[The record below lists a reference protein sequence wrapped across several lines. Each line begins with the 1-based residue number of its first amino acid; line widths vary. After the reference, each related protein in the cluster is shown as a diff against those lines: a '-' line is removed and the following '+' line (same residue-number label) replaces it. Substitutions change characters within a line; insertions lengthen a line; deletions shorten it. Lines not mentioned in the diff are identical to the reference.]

1 MVHES
6 DPAVSA
12 LQQLLRRNDAAG
24 VVVDDDLRQRV
35 EIVGRAEA
43 DGGEQR
49 DELLHVIRER
59 ILHLDENAVRIPDD
73 FADDILLLR
82 VGHIHGQAAAALLAG
97 GFDSGHVAGP
107 ELVAFPGGA
116 HAGRDERD
124 AAGPFRNRRRRA
136 ALFGAPAAPARPVVD
151 LPDHLHGA
159 PPDSFVNVFR
169 VVQNPAH
176 GPDGDARHPGDVAY
190 RIISH
195 ILPLCSSVHQVLFI
209 DHRY

>member
-12 LQQLLRRNDAAG
+12 LQQLLRRNDSAG

-107 ELVAFPGGA
+107 
-116 HAGRDERD
+116 
-124 AAGPFRNRRRRA
+124 
-136 ALFGAPAAPARPVVD
+136 
-151 LPDHLHGA
+151 
-159 PPDSFVNVFR
+159 
-169 VVQNPAH
+169 
-176 GPDGDARHPGDVAY
+176 
-190 RIISH
+190 
-195 ILPLCSSVHQVLFI
+195 
-209 DHRY
+209 